1 MYIAG
6 VDEAGRGPIAG
17 PVFAAAV
24 ILDKNKPIYGLADSK
39 KLSKKKRIALSSLI
53 RKNSLAY
60 SVSMIESQ
68 IIDKINILQA
78 SLLAM
83 KRSILSLSIQPNI
96 VKIDGNQVPNFNKAV
111 TDFYLESIIKGDE
124 KVQEISAA
132 SIMAKV
138 YRDRYMNLLHFKY
151 PNYNFI
157 INKGYPTKDHIDR
170 LKKFGLTPFHRLSF
184 KPCVFI
190 RSTI

>member
-24 ILDKNKPIYGLADSK
+24 ILDNDKPIYGLKDSK
-39 KLSKKKRIALSSLI
+39 KLSKKKRLALCALI

-60 SVSMIESQ
+60 SVSMIDSQ
-68 IIDKINILQA
+68 MIDKINILQA

-83 KRSILSLSIQPNI
+83 KRSILSLSIHPNV
-96 VKIDGNQVPNFNKAV
+96 VKIDGNQIPSFNKD
-111 TDFYLESIIKGDE
+111 TKDFYLESIIKGDE
-124 KVQEISAA
+124 KIQEISAA

-138 YRDRYMNLLHFKY
+138 YRDRYMNFLHFKY
-151 PNYNFI
+151 PDYNFI
-157 INKGYPTKDHIDR
+157 VNKGYPTKDHLDR

-184 KPCVFI
+184 KPCVLI
-190 RSTI
+190 RSAI